1 MESNLLI
8 IETIYL
14 IYIFFIFKTKYSF
27 NSAVFEKETE
37 NLGSLFVH
45 NTNVYEN
52 KICVFGKIMAI
63 ISIILAWFRFSELKR
78 KPENYRMILFISIFY
93 YIVCITLTLLM
104 NLNAF
109 VYIIP
114 LIIMEFIQIHSPI
127 HS

>member
-1 MESNLLI
+1 MDSNLLI

-14 IYIFFIFKTKYSF
+14 IYMFFIFKTKYSF

-52 KICVFGKIMAI
+52 KICVFGKFMVI

-78 KPENYRMILFISIFY
+78 KPENYRMILIISIFY
-93 YIVCITLTLLM
+93 YIVCITLALLM

-114 LIIMEFIQIHSPI
+114 LIIMEFIQFLQL
-127 HS
+127 

>member
-1 MESNLLI
+1 MDSNLLI

-14 IYIFFIFKTKYSF
+14 IYMFFIFKTKYNF

-52 KICVFGKIMAI
+52 KICVFGKIMGI
-63 ISIILAWFRFSELKR
+63 ISIILAWIRFSVLKQ
-78 KPENYRMILFISIFY
+78 KSENVLFISIQY
-93 YIVCITLTLLM
+93 YILCITLALLM

-109 VYIIP
+109 IYIIP
-114 LIIMEFIQIHSPI
+114 LIIMEFIQFRQS
-127 HS
+127 SR

>member
-1 MESNLLI
+1 MDFNLLI

-14 IYIFFIFKTKYSF
+14 IYMFFLFKTKYSF

-52 KICVFGKIMAI
+52 KICVFGKFMAI
-63 ISIILAWFRFSELKR
+63 VSIILAWFRFCLLKR
-78 KPENYRMILFISIFY
+78 KSENVLFISIQY
-93 YIVCITLTLLM
+93 YILCITLALLM

-109 VYIIP
+109 IYIIP
-114 LIIMEFIQIHSPI
+114 LIIMEFIQFLQV
-127 HS
+127 

>member
-1 MESNLLI
+1 MDSNLLI

-14 IYIFFIFKTKYSF
+14 IYMFFIFKTKYNF

-37 NLGSLFVH
+37 NIGFLFVH

-78 KPENYRMILFISIFY
+78 KPENYKMILIISIFY
-93 YIVCITLTLLM
+93 YIVCIILALLM

-114 LIIMEFIQIHSPI
+114 LIIMEFIQVLQL
-127 HS
+127 

>member
-93 YIVCITLTLLM
+93 Y
-104 NLNAF
+104 
-109 VYIIP
+109 
-114 LIIMEFIQIHSPI
+114 
-127 HS
+127 